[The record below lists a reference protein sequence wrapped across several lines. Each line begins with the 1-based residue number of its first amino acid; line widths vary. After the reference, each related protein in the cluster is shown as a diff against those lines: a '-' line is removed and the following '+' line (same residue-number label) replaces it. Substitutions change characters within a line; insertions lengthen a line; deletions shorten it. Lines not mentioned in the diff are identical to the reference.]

1 MVMFF
6 KYCVWHKYSI
16 NILSRTLRSLSFT
29 VSLGFR
35 TPVVAASNQE
45 SVTVASLTAKKIN

>member
-6 KYCVWHKYSI
+6 KYSVWHKYSI

>member
-1 MVMFF
+1 MFF
-6 KYCVWHKYSI
+6 KYSVWHKYSI

-45 SVTVASLTAKKIN
+45 SVTVASLMAKKIN